1 MSQTVRRARPIP
13 RFDYRSAGYRKLM
26 SFGNPILVHAIL
38 LFFVVLCLFPVYL
51 MFNASLKSQAEL
63 FRYTFALPKDPRWF
77 NFPLI
82 FIEREYYKNFINSII
97 LAGSTTILTL
107 ILSILAGYAFALK
120 KFFGM
125 QTMFL
130 CVLIGL
136 MVSEISILIPIYNL
150 LKDLNLLNTF
160 AGLILPQ
167 TALGLSFGIFL
178 ITTFFKEIPRALV
191 EAAVCDGCK
200 DLQILWYV
208 MIPVGM
214 PAIKALALIEFLWAW
229 NSFFFPLVIATQ
241 KEIMPLSVSI
251 IDFMGRFTF
260 NYELIATTCV
270 IMFAPILVLYLLSQA
285 SFRRGITFGAM
296 K

>member
-1 MSQTVRRARPIP
+1 MSAAAKGRGPIP
-13 RFDYRSAGYRKLM
+13 RFGAGPTGCRRIL
-26 SFGNPILVHAIL
+26 SIGNPVLVHAVL
-38 LFFVVLCLFPVYL
+38 LFFVALSLFPIYL

-63 FRYTFALPKDPRWF
+63 FRHTFSLPKDPRWF

-82 FIEREYYKNFINSII
+82 FIEREYYKSFINSVI
-97 LAGSTTILTL
+97 LASSTTILTL
-107 ILSILAGYAFALK
+107 VLSVFAGYAFALK
-120 KFFGM
+120 KFFGK

-130 CVLIGL
+130 SVLIGL

-150 LKDLNLLNTF
+150 LKDLDLLNTF

-178 ITTFFKEIPRALV
+178 ITTFFKDVPRALI

-200 DLQILWYV
+200 DLQILWHV

-270 IMFAPILVLYLLSQA
+270 IMFAPILALYLLTQA
-285 SFRRGITFGAM
+285 GFRRGITFGAM

>member
-1 MSQTVRRARPIP
+1 MSQSNEARGPIP
-13 RFDYRSAGYRKLM
+13 VFRGPPRRLRKVL
-26 SFGNPILVHAIL
+26 SIGNPVLIHSIL
-38 LFFVVLCLFPVYL
+38 LFFVLLSLFPVYL

-63 FRYTFALPKDPRWF
+63 FRHTFALPKDPRWF

-82 FIEREYYKNFINSII
+82 FIERDYYKNFINSII
-97 LAGSTTILTL
+97 LASSTTVLAL
-107 ILSILAGYAFALK
+107 VLSVLAGYAFALK
-120 KFFGM
+120 KFFGK
-125 QTMFL
+125 QTMFVS
-130 CVLIGL
+130 VLIGL

-150 LKDLNLLNTF
+150 LKELNLLNTF

-178 ITTFFKEIPRALV
+178 ITTFFKDIPRALV

-208 MIPVGM
+208 MIPVGL

-260 NYELIATTCV
+260 NYELVATTCV
-270 IMFAPILVLYLLSQA
+270 IMFTPILLLYLLSQA
-285 SFRRGITFGAM
+285 GFRRGITFGAM

>member
-1 MSQTVRRARPIP
+1 MSRTVARTGPIP
-13 RFDYRSAGYRKLM
+13 RFEHRSPVYRRVRA
-26 SFGNPILVHAIL
+26 FGTPILVHAIL

-63 FRYTFALPKDPRWF
+63 FRHTFALPKDPRWF

-97 LAGSTTILTL
+97 LAGSTTVLAL

-120 KFFGM
+120 KFFGK

-136 MVSEISILIPIYNL
+136 MVSEISVLIPIYNI

-200 DLQILWYV
+200 DPQILWYV

-241 KEIMPLSVSI
+241 KELMPLSVSI

-270 IMFAPILVLYLLSQA
+270 IMFAPILVLYLFSQA
-285 SFRRGITFGAM
+285 SFRRGVTFGAM

>member
-1 MSQTVRRARPIP
+1 MSRTVARTGPIP
-13 RFDYRSAGYRKLM
+13 RFEHRSPVYRRVRA
-26 SFGNPILVHAIL
+26 FGTPILVHAIL

-63 FRYTFALPKDPRWF
+63 FRHTFALPKDPRWF

-97 LAGSTTILTL
+97 LAGSTTVLAL

-120 KFFGM
+120 KFFGK

-136 MVSEISILIPIYNL
+136 MVSEISVLIPIYNI

-200 DLQILWYV
+200 DPQILWYV

-214 PAIKALALIEFLWAW
+214 PADQGAGADRVPLGLEQLLLPARHRHPEGTHAAQRLHHRFHGALHVQLRTDRHDLRDHVRANPGAVPVLAG
-229 NSFFFPLVIATQ
+229 Q
-241 KEIMPLSVSI
+241 LSGAGSRL
-251 IDFMGRFTF
+251 GR
-260 NYELIATTCV
+260 
-270 IMFAPILVLYLLSQA
+270 
-285 SFRRGITFGAM
+285 
-296 K
+296 